1 MMKREGRNYTDRSRT
16 TQDLIARQSE
26 ETKNSTTGLVSSLSA
41 LYGLDVRFQPA
52 DKKVRDEKRGKSQRN

>member
-41 LYGLDVRFQPA
+41 LYGLDVRFQLA
-52 DKKVRDEKRGKSQRN
+52 DKKVRDEKRGKSQHN